1 MVKSPLRYP
10 GGKSRAVKTI
20 LPLIPNDIK
29 EYREPF
35 LGGASLLIA
44 SLQKFNG
51 NDMRFWGNDINEEL
65 SVFWVVLQLFPDK
78 FIHRVNEACI
88 GKLVWEPKKFYHF
101 WCNKREDFI
110 DRAVRF
116 FILNRITFS
125 GTIESGGF
133 SEESLN
139 KRFTIS
145 SVERLKEASSLLR
158 RNLSFT
164 CLPYEEVFNGSGR
177 SEELFTFM
185 DPPYLSNKKSKLY
198 GKNGD
203 LHNSFDHTKF
213 ASYVKD
219 LYDFGKWIITMDD
232 CEEVRDLFSFANV
245 YSWDLQY
252 GMNNVNS
259 NSIGKGK
266 ELFVTNYPIFL

>member
-20 LPLIPNDIK
+20 LPLIPRDIRD
-29 EYREPF
+29 YREPF
-35 LGGASLLIA
+35 LGGGSILIA
-44 SLQKFNG
+44 SLQAFLAR
-51 NDMRFWGNDINEEL
+51 DMKFWGNDINEDLSIFWNALKDNSDEL
-65 SVFWVVLQLFPDK
+65 
-78 FIHRVNEACI
+78 IHRINEVCLE
-88 GKLVWEPKKFYHF
+88 KLVWDPKKFYSS
-101 WCNKREDFI
+101 WCTPREDFI
-110 DRAVRF
+110 ERAVRF

-145 SVERLKEASSLLR
+145 SVERLREASNLLDR
-158 RNLSFT
+158 RLLFT
-164 CLPYEEVFNGSGR
+164 CLPYEELFNGSGD
-177 SEELFTFM
+177 SEEVFTFM

-198 GKNGD
+198 GKNGN
-203 LHNSFDHTKF
+203 LHDSFDHVEFSSHVQK
-213 ASYVKD
+213 
-219 LYDFGKWIITMDD
+219 LYDFGRWIITLDD
-232 CEEVRDLFSFANV
+232 CEETRDLFSFANI

-259 NSIGKGK
+259 KSIVKGR
-266 ELFVTNYPIFL
+266 ELFITNYSIF